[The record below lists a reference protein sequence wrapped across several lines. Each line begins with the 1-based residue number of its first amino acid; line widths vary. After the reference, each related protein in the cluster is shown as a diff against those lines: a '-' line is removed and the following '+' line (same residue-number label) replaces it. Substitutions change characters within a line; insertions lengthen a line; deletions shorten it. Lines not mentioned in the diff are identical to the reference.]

1 MKLGR
6 KRMDEM
12 RKREHERSVT
22 CCITALLRSMKS
34 EVDWSEIIEL
44 DRHLGLGYRGSGSEV
59 SEYIELE
66 GGLRIELARVREYDG
81 YPTMRA

>member
-1 MKLGR
+1 
-6 KRMDEM
+6 
-12 RKREHERSVT
+12 
-22 CCITALLRSMKS
+22 MKS

-44 DRHLGLGYRGSGSEV
+44 DRHLGLGYRGSRSEV

-81 YPTMRA
+81 RRGSGMLQHASGSRH